1 MSVHNTQEER
11 LLLKLVEE
19 MPVAAEIKQGWIEQI
34 KTYGHSEELAEEIRV
49 KLEQHTEG
57 EAGFTN
63 RARYLMQLGNLT
75 RRWRFASQ
83 KQVGKH
89 R

>member
-49 KLEQHTEG
+49 KLEHHT
-57 EAGFTN
+57 
-63 RARYLMQLGNLT
+63 
-75 RRWRFASQ
+75 
-83 KQVGKH
+83 V
-89 R
+89 